1 MYKAG
6 RTDDASHF
14 APSTEAMAVSLS
26 ESTLSLLVNEKAT
39 LTAQANPWT
48 LSDRSVTWSS
58 SDDSVVTVKKRR
70 RDGVGEGSALST
82 AASAVDPE
90 VKAECLCY
98 CYYAP
103 HHRGRL
109 RCRIRTVMPSFYQWN
124 LENKNWD
131 RRKLIKDGEISIES
145 TTLASSDP
153 MYLMDAT
160 ADSWAMHK
168 INTATGEDLGSANGA
183 GVPLWDMAYSS
194 LFSTRSRIR
203 SWVSIT
209 TTSLLAEGSMNLDA
223 YGFKLQSFRS
233 SVGVKATSPPSTSA
247 VRNDGTGQGWQRR
260 DRAEMFL
267 ALDNKGNM
275 WVLNLY
281 YTEADGYSLSRRLYE
296 TTLPELA
303 VGGHEDSMY
312 CSLVM
317 ADEGRRTA

>member
-1 MYKAG
+1 
-6 RTDDASHF
+6 
-14 APSTEAMAVSLS
+14 MAVSLS

-58 SDDSVVTVKKRR
+58 SDDSVVTVKNGVVT
-70 RDGVGEGSALST
+70 GVGEGSAVIT

-90 VKAECLCY
+90 VKAECY
-98 CYYAP
+98 V
-103 HHRGRL
+103 
-109 RCRIRTVMPSFYQWN
+109 TVTTLHITVEGALQDKDGHAQFYQWN
-124 LENKNWD
+124 LENKSWTPG
-131 RRKLIKDGEISIES
+131 KLIKDGEISIES
-145 TTLASSDP
+145 TTLASSDL

-194 LFSTRSRIR
+194 LFSTEEQDQIVGVYYYYLFSPKDP
-203 SWVSIT
+203 
-209 TTSLLAEGSMNLDA
+209 MNLDA
-223 YGFKLQSFRS
+223 YGFKLQSFLQQ
-233 SVGVKATSPPSTSA
+233 VGASYFTAIASAGETTVKLKSGETVP
-247 VRNDGTGQGWQRR
+247 
-260 DRAEMFL
+260 AEMFL

-281 YTEADGYSLSRRLYE
+281 YTEADGYSLSGGCYE

-303 VGGHEDSMY
+303 FGGHEDSMY

-317 ADEGRRTA
+317 AGNDGRPDALPVLLHRRHQ